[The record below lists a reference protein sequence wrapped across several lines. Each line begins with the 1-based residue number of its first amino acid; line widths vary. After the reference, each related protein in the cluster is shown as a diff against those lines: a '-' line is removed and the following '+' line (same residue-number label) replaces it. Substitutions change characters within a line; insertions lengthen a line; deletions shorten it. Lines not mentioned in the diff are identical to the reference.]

1 MIKAKMLTLR
11 NRQFAKVCQRLRKR
25 YCKDSEYYAE
35 VGRRIE
41 VIRVSVQSGVRIE
54 DAIVAN
60 SRVSKSKRR
69 KKDDQA
75 SS

>member
-1 MIKAKMLTLR
+1 MKDFAKMLTLR

-41 VIRVSVQSGVRIE
+41 AVRVSCASGVKLE
-54 DAIVAN
+54 DAILAN

-69 KKDDQA
+69 K
-75 SS
+75 